1 MSSIVLCYSDMCATC
16 PVLCYVIL
24 ICVLHVQYC
33 VMLQCTL
40 ICVLHVQY
48 CVMMLLFALFCCR
61 FKEVDH
67 FKQVLAHP
75 AFQSNPLENYLR
87 TYKKCSKNECCINEL
102 SLCMNN
108 RC

>member
-75 AFQSNPLENYLR
+75 AFQSNPLETISEHIRNAA
-87 TYKKCSKNECCINEL
+87 K
-102 SLCMNN
+102 MNVV
-108 RC
+108 